1 MRILIAEDDFDSRRL
16 LKVRLQTVG
25 HEVMEAEDGEAAW
38 ELFQRERARL
48 VITDWMMPKLDGIEL
63 IRRIRAV
70 GESGYTYI
78 IMLSALDEKQNV
90 VMGLEIGAD
99 EYLTKPFHPKE
110 LLARVAAGERI
121 LKLEETLTE
130 SQRQMTELA
139 MRDGLTNVLNR
150 RAAEEHLRA
159 EFSRAARQSS
169 PLSVLLVDI
178 DQFKL
183 INDKYGHPIG
193 DKAIRHAADMLVQ
206 YVRPYDWVGRWGGEE
221 FLLTLPGAD
230 ANGAAQAAERIRCN
244 IAEQPLT
251 LENGLVLP
259 FRVSV
264 GVACASPETATAD
277 ELVRLAD
284 EALYRAKREGRDR
297 VCVHR
302 AS

>member
-1 MRILIAEDDFDSRRL
+1 M
-16 LKVRLQTVG
+16 
-25 HEVMEAEDGEAAW
+25 
-38 ELFQRERARL
+38 
-48 VITDWMMPKLDGIEL
+48 
-63 IRRIRAV
+63 
-70 GESGYTYI
+70 
-78 IMLSALDEKQNV
+78 
-90 VMGLEIGAD
+90 
-99 EYLTKPFHPKE
+99 
-110 LLARVAAGERI
+110 
-121 LKLEETLTE
+121 
-130 SQRQMTELA
+130 
-139 MRDGLTNVLNR
+139 
-150 RAAEEHLRA
+150 
-159 EFSRAARQSS
+159 
-169 PLSVLLVDI
+169 
-178 DQFKL
+178 

>member
-169 PLSVLLVDI
+169 PRDTRGCRTAS
-178 DQFKL
+178 
-183 INDKYGHPIG
+183 G
-193 DKAIRHAADMLVQ
+193 
-206 YVRPYDWVGRWGGEE
+206 RPLWRRPSRDSAQSAPRDWR
-221 FLLTLPGAD
+221 
-230 ANGAAQAAERIRCN
+230 
-244 IAEQPLT
+244 
-251 LENGLVLP
+251 
-259 FRVSV
+259 
-264 GVACASPETATAD
+264 
-277 ELVRLAD
+277 
-284 EALYRAKREGRDR
+284 
-297 VCVHR
+297 
-302 AS
+302 